1 MPTYHYI
8 CEKCGHEFDCFQS
21 MNDKALRLCPREKC
35 GRKTWGKGRVR
46 REVGMGAGF
55 IFKGAGFYAT
65 DYPSAT
71 YQKGAKEA
79 AASSAAGDKAKPSA
93 GGNDAAK
100 PAKTDRPAPTK
111 PAGEGA
117 K

>member
-1 MPTYHYI
+1 
-8 CEKCGHEFDCFQS
+8 
-21 MNDKALRLCPREKC
+21 
-35 GRKTWGKGRVR
+35 
-46 REVGMGAGF
+46 VGAGAGF

-79 AASSAAGDKAKPSA
+79 AAGSGTGDKAKPS
-93 GGNDAAK
+93 GSGTESAK
-100 PAKTDRPAPTK
+100 PAKTDSPAPAK
-111 PAGEGA
+111 PAGDGA

>member
-8 CEKCGHEFDCFQS
+8 CEKCGHEFDYFQS
-21 MNDKALRLCPREKC
+21 MNDKPLRLCRRENC
-35 GRKTWGKGRVR
+35 GQKKWGKGRVR

-55 IFKGAGFYAT
+55 LFKGAGFYAT